1 MDKLTKIKLKW
12 LNDNF
17 NLDKMKMYKHD
28 YYPNSI
34 FYKKGDIFVIN
45 QDLKNKKFWI
55 DYNQIWSFFESFF
68 GMEYTEIQSIM
79 NIWLEET
86 DKLREYT
93 PNHSAIGCVFKL
105 EETDKL
111 REYTPMMDNV
121 PTSRQ
126 LEETDK
132 LREYKPAMTCI
143 NDDSLLEETDKLREY
158 TPQPRAVELMDKLEE
173 TDKLS
178 EYTPLGLFYPT
189 PYLLEDT
196 DKLREYTPKQ

>member
-93 PNHSAIGCVFKL
+93 PRIVSLQYRFGL

-111 REYTPMMDNV
+111 REYTPFVDRIR
-121 PTSRQ
+121 SY
-126 LEETDK
+126 
-132 LREYKPAMTCI
+132 RE
-143 NDDSLLEETDKLREY
+143 LEETDKLREY
-158 TPQPRAVELMDKLEE
+158 TPEWRFDRTLPRLEE

-178 EYTPLGLFYPT
+178 EYTP
-189 PYLLEDT
+189 
-196 DKLREYTPKQ
+196 KQ

>member
-1 MDKLTKIKLKW
+1 
-12 LNDNF
+12 
-17 NLDKMKMYKHD
+17 MYKHD

-93 PNHSAIGCVFKL
+93 PKTGITTENL
-105 EETDKL
+105 
-111 REYTPMMDNV
+111 
-121 PTSRQ
+121 
-126 LEETDK
+126 
-132 LREYKPAMTCI
+132 
-143 NDDSLLEETDKLREY
+143 
-158 TPQPRAVELMDKLEE
+158 KLEE

-178 EYTPLGLFYPT
+178 EYTP
-189 PYLLEDT
+189 
-196 DKLREYTPKQ
+196 KQ

>member
-45 QDLKNKKFWI
+45 QDLKTKKFWI

-143 NDDSLLEETDKLREY
+143 NDDSLLEETDKL
-158 TPQPRAVELMDKLEE
+158 
-173 TDKLS
+173 S

>member
-93 PNHSAIGCVFKL
+93 PQICHSHLNFVL

-111 REYTPMMDNV
+111 R
-121 PTSRQ
+121 
-126 LEETDK
+126 
-132 LREYKPAMTCI
+132 
-143 NDDSLLEETDKLREY
+143 
-158 TPQPRAVELMDKLEE
+158 
-173 TDKLS
+173 

>member
-45 QDLKNKKFWI
+45 QDLKTKKFWI

-93 PNHSAIGCVFKL
+93 PEWRFDRTLPRL

-111 REYTPMMDNV
+111 REYTPQICHSHLNFV
-121 PTSRQ
+121 
-126 LEETDK
+126 
-132 LREYKPAMTCI
+132 
-143 NDDSLLEETDKLREY
+143 LEETDKLREY
-158 TPQPRAVELMDKLEE
+158 TPQPRAVKLMDKLEE

>member
-86 DKLREYT
+86 DKLREYRPFVDRIRSYRELEETDKLREYT
-93 PNHSAIGCVFKL
+93 PFFDNSNALHKL

-111 REYTPMMDNV
+111 REYTPTNYNWDF
-121 PTSRQ
+121 SR
-126 LEETDK
+126 LD
-132 LREYKPAMTCI
+132 
-143 NDDSLLEETDKLREY
+143 ETDKLREY
-158 TPQPRAVELMDKLEE
+158 TPELAKLKSTYVLKE

-178 EYTPLGLFYPT
+178 EYTP
-189 PYLLEDT
+189 
-196 DKLREYTPKQ
+196 KQ

>member
-93 PNHSAIGCVFKL
+93 PATCRGIERTLL

-111 REYTPMMDNV
+111 REYTPEWRFDRTL
-121 PTSRQ
+121 PR
-126 LEETDK
+126 
-132 LREYKPAMTCI
+132 
-143 NDDSLLEETDKLREY
+143 LEETDKLREY
-158 TPQPRAVELMDKLEE
+158 TPQPRAVKLMDKLEE

>member
-45 QDLKNKKFWI
+45 QDLKTKKFWI

-86 DKLREYT
+86 E
-93 PNHSAIGCVFKL
+93 
-105 EETDKL
+105 KL

>member
-45 QDLKNKKFWI
+45 QDLKTKKFWI

-93 PNHSAIGCVFKL
+93 P
-105 EETDKL
+105 
-111 REYTPMMDNV
+111 MMDNV

-126 LEETDK
+126 
-132 LREYKPAMTCI
+132 
-143 NDDSLLEETDKLREY
+143 LEETDKLREY

>member
-45 QDLKNKKFWI
+45 QDLKTKKFWI

-86 DKLREYT
+86 E
-93 PNHSAIGCVFKL
+93 
-105 EETDKL
+105 KL

-126 LEETDK
+126 
-132 LREYKPAMTCI
+132 
-143 NDDSLLEETDKLREY
+143 LEETDKLREY

>member
-45 QDLKNKKFWI
+45 QDLKTKKFWI

-86 DKLREYT
+86 E
-93 PNHSAIGCVFKL
+93 
-105 EETDKL
+105 KL

-132 LREYKPAMTCI
+132 LREY
-143 NDDSLLEETDKLREY
+143 
-158 TPQPRAVELMDKLEE
+158 TPQPRAVKLMDKLEE

>member
-45 QDLKNKKFWI
+45 QDLKTKKFWI

-86 DKLREYT
+86 EK
-93 PNHSAIGCVFKL
+93 F
-105 EETDKL
+105 

-126 LEETDK
+126 
-132 LREYKPAMTCI
+132 
-143 NDDSLLEETDKLREY
+143 LEETDKLREY

>member
-45 QDLKNKKFWI
+45 QDLKTKKFWI

-79 NIWLEET
+79 NIW
-86 DKLREYT
+86 
-93 PNHSAIGCVFKL
+93 
-105 EETDKL
+105 
-111 REYTPMMDNV
+111 
-121 PTSRQ
+121 
-126 LEETDK
+126 
-132 LREYKPAMTCI
+132 
-143 NDDSLLEETDKLREY
+143 LEETDKLREY